1 MFKKSSTATPVAAQP
16 TQPHF
21 DPSTW
26 ANQPRLLASNE
37 AEAAAIEAG
46 GWAIGAVLLVL
57 VLAVLAVLLAGA
69 PIVPAFGVVAVTVVI
84 GALYTLWRWAVTYA
98 EALRRDTDEARRAT
112 WQRELEDNADYD
124 GDEIIGDPFGTV
136 KVRRRDG
143 SIQEVTIDKP
153 PNSEKHAPIMQGWG
167 ISKPDLVAFLYEAE
181 IGGRGLQERAWV
193 GDADKFVL
201 PSGRTVTQPLFRDV
215 LAALAEHDMAEKRA
229 NRWVLVV
236 AADDVAEMLRNLK

>member
-1 MFKKSSTATPVAAQP
+1 MIKKPSSATPVSAQP
-16 TQPHF
+16 TQPYF

-46 GWAIGAVLLVL
+46 GWAIGAVLVVL
-57 VLAVLAVLLAGA
+57 VLAVLAVVAGA
-69 PIVPAFGVVAVTVVI
+69 PPVPALGAVAVTVVI
-84 GALYTLWRWAVTYA
+84 GVLLTLWHWATTYA
-98 EALRRDTDEARRAT
+98 AALRHDTDEARRST
-112 WQRELEDNADYD
+112 WQREVDDGVDYD
-124 GDEIIGDPFGTV
+124 GDEIIGDPFSTV
-136 KVRRRDG
+136 KVKRHDG
-143 SIQEVTIDKP
+143 TVEEVIIDKP
-153 PNSEKHAPIMQGWG
+153 AHTERHAPIMQNWG

-201 PSGRTVTQPLFRDV
+201 PSGRAVTQLLFRDV

-236 AADDVAEMLRNLK
+236 RADDVAEALRNLK